1 MIFFRL
7 FDPNMF
13 LKTFILSLNKEMNR
27 ESLKNIF
34 YLSYRK

>member
-7 FDPNMF
+7 FDPNIV
-13 LKTFILSLNKEMNR
+13 LKKFILSLNKEMNR

-34 YLSYRK
+34 YLSYRR